1 MPTHLLT
8 HLCTY
13 FLLLHPHLGQ
23 PCWCKGCDIM
33 TCQVEHPWKLWDQ
46 ECQEGFLGCKKEV
59 GDEEVL
65 GEVGTTPHIA

>member
-1 MPTHLLT
+1 
-8 HLCTY
+8 
-13 FLLLHPHLGQ
+13 
-23 PCWCKGCDIM
+23 M